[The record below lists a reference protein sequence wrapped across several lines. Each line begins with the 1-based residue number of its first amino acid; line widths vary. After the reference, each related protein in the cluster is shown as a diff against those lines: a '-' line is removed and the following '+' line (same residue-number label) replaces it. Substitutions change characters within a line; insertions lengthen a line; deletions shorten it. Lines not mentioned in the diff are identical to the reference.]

1 MTALVWA
8 NVLLAV
14 PFLAAFI
21 GIPLWMTFRRPDT
34 GADHSQAHG
43 YLEAKAALAGAGAA
57 PAPSTAGAGR
67 RPKGM
72 AALRRRAVTARRD
85 HARRAVRHAGVS
97 A

>member
-1 MTALVWA
+1 MTAVVWA

-43 YLEAKAALAGAGAA
+43 YLEARAALAGAGTA
-57 PAPSTAGAGR
+57 PVPSSARAGR
-67 RPKGM
+67 HPRGM
-72 AALRRRAVTARRD
+72 AAMRRGAATARHD
-85 HARRAVRHAGVS
+85 HARRAVHHAG
-97 A
+97 APA